1 MKNILL
7 VLSLISSLTLCGQ
20 QSIFKENIRKELRFK
35 EVSANQ
41 TLLVKNI
48 SGSIEV
54 EGHNGDQVIVEVVKT
69 IKAGNEQDLE
79 TGKAEADLG
88 VLIKEDVIL
97 LYMEQPCIDLDPDEV
112 DVDQWR
118 DGDNWNPWNGCN
130 WNPDYHFQLD
140 YTLKAPRSVALR
152 LSTVND
158 GNISVRDMQG
168 DLKVNNVNGAISLE
182 QIAGSTDAHTIN
194 GDLTLRYARNP
205 SSDSKFYTLNG
216 DIKAYFKPGLSAELY
231 FKSFNGDLYIDIE
244 EPQLLAP
251 RLEQEKMGQGISY
264 KVDETQGLRIRNG
277 DVRLDVE
284 TFNGDAYIKEE

>member
-54 EGHNGDQVIVEVVKT
+54 EGHDGDQVIVEVIKT

-97 LYMEQPCIDLDPDEV
+97 LYMEQPCIDLDPDKV

-140 YTLKAPRSVALR
+140 YTLKVPRSVALR

-158 GNISVRDMQG
+158 GNISVRDVQG

-194 GDLTLRYARNP
+194 GDLTLRYAHNP

-244 EPQLLAP
+244 EAQLLAP

-277 DVRLDVE
+277 GVRLDVE